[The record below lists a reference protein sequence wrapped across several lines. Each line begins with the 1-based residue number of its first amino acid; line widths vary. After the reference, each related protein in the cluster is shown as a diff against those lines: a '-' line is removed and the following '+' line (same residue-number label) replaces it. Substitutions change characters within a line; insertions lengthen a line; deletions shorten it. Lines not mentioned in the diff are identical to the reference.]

1 MTGPLV
7 TAGELLADP
16 RDALVLDAT
25 VELPRPRADGD
36 HRATS
41 GAPGWAE
48 AHLPGSAHLDLLDA
62 FADPGAGYHFAQ
74 PAPRR
79 AAAVLTALG
88 ARDGRPVVVYDRAD
102 GFWAARAWWSLRA
115 LGLPAR
121 VLDGGLAAWRVAG
134 GAVASGAAAGGVASG
149 PSAAAGPARSGPSAA
164 TGAVASSRTAPS
176 GAVASGPTTAAAD
189 VAPLTLRPRAD
200 VWATLDEVRAVAEG
214 RAPGRLVCA
223 LGADQFAGTAPTR
236 YARRGHIPGSVNL
249 PARALTG
256 SDGLLLRGGALA
268 SALAPLAGDGPLVLY
283 CGGGVSAS
291 HLALGLVA
299 AGRED
304 VRLYDGS
311 LEEWAARPDLP
322 LVTDVPA
329 ATSA

>member
-1 MTGPLV
+1 VTGPLV
-7 TAGELLADP
+7 TAGDLLADP
-16 RDALVLDAT
+16 GDALVLDAT
-25 VELPRPRADGD
+25 VELPRPRVDGD
-36 HRATS
+36 HRAAS
-41 GAPGWAE
+41 GAAGWAE
-48 AHLPGSAHLDLLDA
+48 AHIPGSAHLDLLGA
-62 FADPGAGYHFAQ
+62 FAEPGAVFHFAQ
-74 PAPRR
+74 PTPRR
-79 AAAVLTALG
+79 ATAVLTALG

-121 VLDGGLAAWRVAG
+121 VLDGGLAAWRAAG
-134 GAVASGAAAGGVASG
+134 GAVVSGTV
-149 PSAAAGPARSGPSAA
+149 AGPAGSGPATAGGGGGPAA
-164 TGAVASSRTAPS
+164 PGA
-176 GAVASGPTTAAAD
+176 GG
-189 VAPLTLRPRAD
+189 PLTLRPRAD

-223 LGADQFAGTAPTR
+223 LAADQFAGAAPTR

-256 SDGLLLRGGALA
+256 ADGLLLRGGALA
-268 SALAPLAGDGPLVLY
+268 GALAPLAGDGPLVLY

-329 ATSA
+329 VAGA